1 MAYKRTTFSTNDL
14 FIERFWVFGHRFGEV
29 PALCGAE
36 PECERKAGISVKGL
50 ASRERLSASD
60 VEEAAFKETDERQM
74 IAAEGRDVRDSSDR
88 PPSPPHSTVWLPQPS
103 HRSPSLRQTVA
114 NPCKTPPTAN
124 FRYPQLLNL
133 PQHQGPENSAVP
145 KIRKEALTS

>member
-74 IAAEGRDVRDSSDR
+74 IAAEGRDVRTAPTVPRLLHIQLSGCPSLHTGRLHFGKPSRIRARRR
-88 PPSPPHSTVWLPQPS
+88 PPLI
-103 HRSPSLRQTVA
+103 
-114 NPCKTPPTAN
+114 
-124 FRYPQLLNL
+124 
-133 PQHQGPENSAVP
+133 SA
-145 KIRKEALTS
+145 ILSF